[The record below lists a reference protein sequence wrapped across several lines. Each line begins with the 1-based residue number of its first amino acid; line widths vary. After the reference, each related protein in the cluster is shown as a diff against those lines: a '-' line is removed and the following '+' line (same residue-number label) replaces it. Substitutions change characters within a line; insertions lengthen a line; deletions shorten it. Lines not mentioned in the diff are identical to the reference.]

1 MHDRMMARNRN
12 NSGRGFGRGGAIA
25 QPLPPAPP
33 GVVRAEIFFRLNGV
47 ADGRFHVGYPAVLTD
62 ALPRTQFEMEI
73 REVNA
78 LVARTLT
85 RWPKGWMINIP
96 FGECI
101 IPPLLYAR
109 FNRLYNDLAAH
120 LAQVNERMPRGVSW
134 RVTQQ
139 TLMNFRSGGP
149 EQLPVILVEYVP
161 EEGKKA

>member
-1 MHDRMMARNRN
+1 
-12 NSGRGFGRGGAIA
+12 
-25 QPLPPAPP
+25 
-33 GVVRAEIFFRLNGV
+33 
-47 ADGRFHVGYPAVLTD
+47 
-62 ALPRTQFEMEI
+62 
-73 REVNA
+73 
-78 LVARTLT
+78 
-85 RWPKGWMINIP
+85 MINIP